1 MHFFPRGFILFFEHA
16 TFEGSF
22 SRMSLGA
29 NGITQATP
37 TFLLTAFMIAF
48 GEIILEYFWII
59 LEKIFLLI

>member
-37 TFLLTAFMIAF
+37 TYFLIGF
-48 GEIILEYFWII
+48 GEIFLEYYWN
-59 LEKIFLLI
+59 IF

>member
-37 TFLLTAFMIAF
+37 TYFLIGF
-48 GEIILEYFWII
+48 GEIFLEYYWN
-59 LEKIFLLI
+59 IFKKVFNFF